1 MIIISVRCFIVSL
14 FCHAL
19 ISLALYKPAQ
29 KTFPDRA
36 IGMPFVFLPLDE
48 NFARESRET
57 HLCHF
62 RLKGNSLCPPS
73 HLDCNSDGT
82 DAINLFHSLTIV
94 MLVGHLSFIRFCCL
108 FFS

>member
-29 KTFPDRA
+29 KNISRQSDWNA
-36 IGMPFVFLPLDE
+36 VCFLPLDE